1 MASPALYQLEKGL
14 MALRLYRRV
23 MKLHIR
29 NMPQDLRLFGKRG
42 THSVF
47 TFNIT
52 LKSPIVLFIG
62 DLYVKQEFR
71 LHLDKATD
79 D

>member
-1 MASPALYQLEKGL
+1 MSTAAFEKCQQ
-14 MALRLYRRV
+14 ALRLYRQI

-29 NMPQDLRLFGKRG
+29 NMPGELRLFGKRILY
-42 THSVF
+42 SSSF
-47 TFNIT
+47 S
-52 LKSPIVLFIG
+52 LG

-71 LHLDKATD
+71 LHLDKASD

>member
-1 MASPALYQLEKGL
+1 MSTATFEKCQL
-14 MALRLYRRV
+14 ALRLYRQI

-29 NMPQDLRLFGKRG
+29 RVPDELRLFGKYLLVLPF
-42 THSVF
+42 S
-47 TFNIT
+47 T
-52 LKSPIVLFIG
+52 LTPFFLG

-71 LHLDKATD
+71 LHLDKASD